1 MTELAVFTGRYPADV
16 VDKANAAARAAGCYI
31 EHMTA
36 VVHAELF
43 VLTVLM
49 VSSEHGN

>member
-1 MTELAVFTGRYPADV
+1 VTELAVFTGRYPADV
-16 VDKANAAARAAGCYI
+16 ADKANAAAKAAGCYI
-31 EHMTA
+31 EQVSV

-49 VSSEHGN
+49 VKQP